1 MAFIRTKRV
10 KKNGKLYT
18 YHYGQKSVWQAG
30 RVRSIHLGRAFE
42 EEDQAAERALEMGL
56 RAAERQAAEA
66 EAWQREHMGETA
78 VERNAREAKERE
90 WTQEKFL
97 NDTTVQKEEPATA
110 QKDEGAPA
118 EDASS
123 ENESTEP

>member
-10 KKNGKLYT
+10 KKNGKVYT
-18 YHYGQKSVWQAG
+18 YQYGQKSVWQAG
-30 RVRSIHLGRAFE
+30 RVRSIHLGRVFE
-42 EEDQAAERALEMGL
+42 EDDRAAERALEAGL
-56 RAAERQAAEA
+56 RAAERAGKEA

-97 NDTTVQKEEPATA
+97 NDTTVQKEEPGTA
-110 QKDEGAPA
+110 QKDEGASSA
-118 EDASS
+118 DASS
-123 ENESTEP
+123 ENEPTDA